1 MLTMRVLL
9 AALFLT
15 VVIFPPGAQSSL
27 PVKEGDCPC
36 STTESDTVELL
47 KGIER
52 LDFTGVGQT
61 PVLEVSG
68 DAFSFLEGD
77 DGPVFAATRAGCGK
91 VVVSA
96 SQETFTASNRS
107 AHPLALN
114 ILNWLSSAGGKE
126 IGILRLSQD
135 ATTILTALLK
145 DTCYNVTTIPE
156 DQRTNLDPY
165 DILISHSRIDYDST
179 VDTAVVEAVNAG
191 KSLFLFPRARRNN
204 NDLSGAFGITITN
217 ELTDV
222 NVTITPPSQLHPAYC
237 MQTMVEYGNKEPAEI
252 KSIADNGFVVQEGI
266 GAAYY
271 GAGRVLLIGNQAI
284 VQNRD
289 LSRKNID
296 FIKEAIN
303 FVQDC
308 NNCSC
313 EIGYMMRGTPFR
325 RLSKT
330 LSDEG
335 CDVPAVE
342 ITEDE
347 MCTSCCVGINLGVIR
362 GNNVDAEAVQE
373 YVYNGGCLIL
383 TCPDASTNVRPINDL
398 LEPFGL
404 EIPKRKG

>member
-1 MLTMRVLL
+1 MRVLL
-9 AALFLT
+9 TALFLT

-27 PVKEGDCPC
+27 PVEEKGCPC

-47 KGIER
+47 NGVER
-52 LDFTGVGQT
+52 LDFTEAGQT

-68 DAFSFLEGD
+68 DAFSFVEGD
-77 DGPVFAATRAGCGK
+77 DGTVFAATRAGCGK
-91 VVVSA
+91 VVVGAKQEAFTTPNSSA
-96 SQETFTASNRS
+96 L
-107 AHPLALN
+107 PLALS

-126 IGILRLSQD
+126 IGILRLSRD
-135 ATTILTALLK
+135 LTTVLTALLE

-165 DILISHSRIDYDST
+165 DILISHSRIDYDSM
-179 VDTAVVEAVNAG
+179 VDAAVVEAVNAG
-191 KSLFLFPRARRNN
+191 KSLFLFTRAPSNN
-204 NDLSGAFGITITN
+204 NDLSGAFGITITVARS
-217 ELTDV
+217 DV
-222 NVTITPPSQLHPAYC
+222 NVTITPPSQPDPTDC
-237 MQTMVEYGNKEPAEI
+237 MPTMVDYGNKEPAEI

-284 VQNRD
+284 IQNRG
-289 LSRKNID
+289 LSRDNID
-296 FIKEAIN
+296 FVKEAIN

-404 EIPKRKG
+404 EIPKRKN

>member
-15 VVIFPPGAQSSL
+15 VVIFLPGVSGED
-27 PVKEGDCPC
+27 VEGGCPC
-36 STTESDTVELL
+36 STTESDIAELL
-47 KGIER
+47 SGVEG
-52 LDFTGVGQT
+52 LDLTDVGQT

-68 DAFSFLEGD
+68 DAFSFLDGD
-77 DGPVFAATRAGCGK
+77 DGPVFAAARSGCGK

-96 SQETFTASNRS
+96 SRETFIDVGVPAI
-107 AHPLALN
+107 PLTLS

-126 IGILRLSQD
+126 IGILRLSQVV
-135 ATTILTALLK
+135 TTVLTVLLE
-145 DTCYNVTTIPE
+145 DTCYNVTTIPD

-165 DILISHSRIDYDST
+165 DILISHTRIDFDSM
-179 VDTAVVEAVNAG
+179 VDAAVVEAVNAG
-191 KSLFLFPRARRNN
+191 KSLFLITRTRRNN
-204 NDLSGAFGITITN
+204 NDLSEAFGITITN
-217 ELTDV
+217 ALTDLNV
-222 NVTITPPSQLHPAYC
+222 NVTPPSQPDPTDC
-237 MQTMVEYGNKEPAEI
+237 MPTMVDYGNKEPAEI

-284 VQNRD
+284 LRNRD
-289 LSRKNID
+289 LARENID
-296 FIKEAIN
+296 FIKEAIS

-313 EIGYMMRGTPFR
+313 EIGYMMRGTPFK

-335 CDVPAVE
+335 IDVPAVE

-362 GNNVDAEAVQE
+362 GNNVDAEAVHV
-373 YVYNGGCLIL
+373 YVYTGGCLIL

>member
-1 MLTMRVLL
+1 M
-9 AALFLT
+9 
-15 VVIFPPGAQSSL
+15 
-27 PVKEGDCPC
+27 
-36 STTESDTVELL
+36 
-47 KGIER
+47 
-52 LDFTGVGQT
+52 
-61 PVLEVSG
+61 
-68 DAFSFLEGD
+68 
-77 DGPVFAATRAGCGK
+77 
-91 VVVSA
+91 
-96 SQETFTASNRS
+96 
-107 AHPLALN
+107 
-114 ILNWLSSAGGKE
+114 
-126 IGILRLSQD
+126 
-135 ATTILTALLK
+135 
-145 DTCYNVTTIPE
+145 
-156 DQRTNLDPY
+156 
-165 DILISHSRIDYDST
+165 
-179 VDTAVVEAVNAG
+179 
-191 KSLFLFPRARRNN
+191 
-204 NDLSGAFGITITN
+204 
-217 ELTDV
+217 
-222 NVTITPPSQLHPAYC
+222 
-237 MQTMVEYGNKEPAEI
+237 
-252 KSIADNGFVVQEGI
+252 QEGI

-289 LSRKNID
+289 LARENID
-296 FIKEAIN
+296 FIKEAIS

-313 EIGYMMRGTPFR
+313 EIGYMMRGTPFK

-335 CDVPAVE
+335 IDVPAVE

>member
-1 MLTMRVLL
+1 MRVFF

-15 VVIFPPGAQSSL
+15 VMIFPPG
-27 PVKEGDCPC
+27 VRTGEDVEEGCPC
-36 STTESDTVELL
+36 SNNEYDIAELL
-47 KGIER
+47 NGVEG
-52 LDFTGVGQT
+52 LDLTEVGQT
-61 PVLEVSG
+61 PVLEVSEN
-68 DAFSFLEGD
+68 AFSFVVGD
-77 DGPVFAATRAGCGK
+77 DGPAFAATRAGCGK
-91 VVVSA
+91 VVVSG
-96 SQETFTASNRS
+96 SQETFIASNRS
-107 AHPLALN
+107 ARPVALS

-126 IGILRLSQD
+126 IGILRLGQD
-135 ATTILTALLK
+135 ATNLLNAMLEG
-145 DTCYNVTTIPE
+145 TCYNMTTIPD

-165 DILISHSRIDYDST
+165 DILISHTRIDFDSM
-179 VDTAVVEAVNAG
+179 VDAALVEAVNAG
-191 KSLFLFPRARRNN
+191 KSLFLFTRTRRNN
-204 NDLSGAFGITITN
+204 NDLSEAFGITITDM
-217 ELTDV
+217 LTDV
-222 NVTITPPSQLHPAYC
+222 NVTFPPPIYPDPTNC
-237 MQTMVEYGNKEPAEI
+237 MPTMVDYGNKEPAEI
-252 KSIADNGFVVQEGI
+252 KSIADNGVVVQEGI

-284 VQNRD
+284 LQNRD
-289 LSRKNID
+289 LARENIN
-296 FIKEAIN
+296 FIKEAIS

-313 EIGYMMRGTPFR
+313 EIGYMMRGTPFK

-335 CDVPAVE
+335 IDVPAVE
-342 ITEDE
+342 IIEDE

>member
-1 MLTMRVLL
+1 MRVLL

-15 VVIFPPGAQSSL
+15 VVIFPPGARTGED
-27 PVKEGDCPC
+27 VEEGGCPC
-36 STTESDTVELL
+36 STTVSDTVELL
-47 KGIER
+47 IGVER
-52 LDFTGVGQT
+52 LDFTESGQT

-68 DAFSFLEGD
+68 DAFSFVEGV

-96 SQETFTASNRS
+96 SQDTFTASNSSER
-107 AHPLALN
+107 PLVIN

-135 ATTILTALLK
+135 ATTVLTDLLE
-145 DTCYNVTTIPE
+145 DSCYNVTTIPE

-165 DILISHSRIDYDST
+165 DILISHSRIDFDST
-179 VDTAVVEAVNAG
+179 VDAAVVEAVNAG
-191 KSLFLFPRARRNN
+191 KSLFLFTRTRRNN

-222 NVTITPPSQLHPAYC
+222 NVNVTPPSQPDPTDC
-237 MQTMVEYGNKEPAEI
+237 MQTMVDYGNKEPAEI

-284 VQNRD
+284 LQNRG

-296 FIKEAIN
+296 FIKEAIS

-330 LSDEG
+330 LSHEG

>member
-1 MLTMRVLL
+1 MLTMSVFL

-15 VVIFPPGAQSSL
+15 VAIFLPG
-27 PVKEGDCPC
+27 VRTGDVVEGGGCHC
-36 STTESDTVELL
+36 STTYSDIAELL
-47 KGIER
+47 KGFER
-52 LDFTGVGQT
+52 IDFTGFGQT

-68 DAFSFLEGD
+68 DAFPFVEGD
-77 DGPVFAATRAGCGK
+77 DGPVFVATRSGCGK
-91 VVVSA
+91 VVVA
-96 SQETFTASNRS
+96 GAQQIFTAFNSSER
-107 AHPLALN
+107 PLAVN

-135 ATTILTALLK
+135 ATTILTQAVE
-145 DTCYNVTTIPE
+145 DTCFNVTTIPD
-156 DQRTNLDPY
+156 DQQTNLDPY
-165 DILISHSRIDYDST
+165 DILISHTRIDYDSM
-179 VDTAVVEAVNAG
+179 VDAAVVEAVNAG
-191 KSLFLFPRARRNN
+191 KSLFLFTRTRRNN

-217 ELTDV
+217 TLTGV
-222 NVTITPPSQLHPAYC
+222 NVNVTPPSQPDPTDC
-237 MQTMVEYGNKEPAEI
+237 MPTMVDYGNKKPAEI

-284 VQNRD
+284 LQNRD
-289 LSRKNID
+289 LARENIN
-296 FIKEAIN
+296 FIKEAIS

-313 EIGYMMRGTPFR
+313 EIGYMMRGTPFK

-335 CDVPAVE
+335 IDVPAVE

>member
-1 MLTMRVLL
+1 MSTMREFLTP
-9 AALFLT
+9 LFLT
-15 VVIFPPGAQSSL
+15 VVVLLPGAQT
-27 PVKEGDCPC
+27 GDVVDGGCPC
-36 STTESDTVELL
+36 STTESDIAELL
-47 KGIER
+47 NGIER
-52 LDFTGVGQT
+52 IDFAGGQT

-68 DAFSFLEGD
+68 DAFPFVEGD
-77 DGPVFAATRAGCGK
+77 DGPVFVATRSGCGK

-96 SQETFTASNRS
+96 SQDTFTGSNS
-107 AHPLALN
+107 SDHSLAVN

-135 ATTILTALLK
+135 ATTLLIMELE
-145 DTCYNVTTIPE
+145 DTCYNVTTIPD

-165 DILISHSRIDYDST
+165 DILISHTRIDFDSM
-179 VDTAVVEAVNAG
+179 VDAAVVEAVNAG
-191 KSLFLFPRARRNN
+191 KSLFLFTRTRRNN
-204 NDLSGAFGITITN
+204 NDLSGAFGITITDT
-217 ELTDV
+217 LTGV
-222 NVTITPPSQLHPAYC
+222 NVNVTPPSQPDPTDC
-237 MQTMVEYGNKEPAEI
+237 MPTMVDYGNKEPAEI

-289 LSRKNID
+289 LARENID
-296 FIKEAIN
+296 FIKEAIS

-313 EIGYMMRGTPFR
+313 EIGYMMRGTPFK

-335 CDVPAVE
+335 IEVPAVE

-373 YVYNGGCLIL
+373 YVDNGGCLIL

>member
-1 MLTMRVLL
+1 MLTMRVFL
-9 AALFLT
+9 LFLT
-15 VVIFPPGAQSSL
+15 VAIFLPGARTEE
-27 PVKEGDCPC
+27 VEEGCPC
-36 STTESDTVELL
+36 STTESDIAELL
-47 KGIER
+47 KGFER
-52 LDFTGVGQT
+52 NVDLTGVSQT

-68 DAFSFLEGD
+68 DAFSFIEGD
-77 DGPVFAATRAGCGK
+77 DGPVFVATRAGCGK
-91 VVVSA
+91 VVVA
-96 SQETFTASNRS
+96 ATQTIFTAYNSSER
-107 AHPLALN
+107 PLVVN

-135 ATTILTALLK
+135 ATTILTQVVE
-145 DTCYNVTTIPE
+145 DTCYNVTTIPD

-165 DILISHSRIDYDST
+165 DILISHTRIDYDSM
-179 VDTAVVEAVNAG
+179 VDAAVVEAVNAG
-191 KSLFLFPRARRNN
+191 KSLYLFTRTRRNN
-204 NDLSGAFGITITN
+204 NDLSEAFGITITDT
-217 ELTDV
+217 LTDV
-222 NVTITPPSQLHPAYC
+222 NVNVTPPSQPDPTDC
-237 MQTMVEYGNKEPAEI
+237 MPTMVDYGNKEPAEI

-284 VQNRD
+284 LQNRD
-289 LSRKNID
+289 LARENID
-296 FIKEAIN
+296 FIKEAIS

-313 EIGYMMRGTPFR
+313 EIGYMMRGTPFK

-335 CDVPAVE
+335 IDVPAVE

>member
-9 AALFLT
+9 AAIFLT
-15 VVIFPPGAQSSL
+15 VVIFPPGARTVDS
-27 PVKEGDCPC
+27 EGGCPC
-36 STTESDTVELL
+36 STTESDIVELL
-47 KGIER
+47 IGVEG
-52 LDFTGVGQT
+52 LDLTEAGQT

-68 DAFSFLEGD
+68 DAFSFLDGD

-96 SQETFTASNRS
+96 TQETFIDAGTPAI
-107 AHPLALN
+107 PLMLS

-135 ATTILTALLK
+135 ATTILTVLLE

-165 DILISHSRIDYDST
+165 DILISHSRIDYDSM
-179 VDTAVVEAVNAG
+179 VDAAVVEAVNAG
-191 KSLFLFPRARRNN
+191 KSLFLLTRTRRNN
-204 NDLSGAFGITITN
+204 NDLSGAFGITITD

-222 NVTITPPSQLHPAYC
+222 NVNVTLPSQPDPTDC
-237 MQTMVEYGNKEPAEI
+237 MSTMVDYGNKEPAEI

-284 VQNRD
+284 IQNRD

-296 FIKEAIN
+296 FIKEAIS

-362 GNNVDAEAVQE
+362 GNNVDAEAVQV